1 MTKYLCL
8 AVYDPDRMAAM
19 SPADTQALVSQCPAL
34 DARLKATGKLRVSA
48 SLQGADAVINIRPR
62 GGKPQVTDGP
72 FAETKE
78 LVGGFFI
85 IEASDREEAVRLASM
100 HPAATLGEQ
109 AGWGIEMHPIGFF
122 EQSLGQA

>member
-8 AVYDPDRMAAM
+8 AVYNPELMGAM
-19 SPADTQALVSQCPAL
+19 TPADLQALVSQCPAY

-48 SLQGADAVINIRPR
+48 SLEGADAVINIRPR
-62 GGKPQVTDGP
+62 GGRPQVKDGP

-85 IEASDREEAVRLASM
+85 IEASDRDEAVRLASM
-100 HPAATLGEQ
+100 HPAATLGQQ

-122 EQSLGQA
+122 EQSDGLS

>member
-8 AVYDPDRMAAM
+8 AVYNPDRMAAM
-19 SPADTQALVSQCPAL
+19 APADRQALVSQCPAL
-34 DARLKATGKLRVSA
+34 DARLKATGQLRVSA
-48 SLQGADAVINIRPR
+48 SLQGPDAVVNIRPR

-85 IEASDREEAVRLASM
+85 IEAADREEAVRLACM

-122 EQSLGQA
+122 EQSLA